1 MNAPGSLD
9 RPSPYGTAEQHA
21 LIAQLLPRSFEH
33 RSPSTGLS
41 TNRNRQM
48 QLMPESLSRTRMQD
62 SLRQAESERTGHRLL
77 TAQRMQRKA
86 ERASLRAL
94 RALAMAVMQ

>member
-1 MNAPGSLD
+1 
-9 RPSPYGTAEQHA
+9 
-21 LIAQLLPRSFEH
+21 
-33 RSPSTGLS
+33 
-41 TNRNRQM
+41 
-48 QLMPESLSRTRMQD
+48 MQD